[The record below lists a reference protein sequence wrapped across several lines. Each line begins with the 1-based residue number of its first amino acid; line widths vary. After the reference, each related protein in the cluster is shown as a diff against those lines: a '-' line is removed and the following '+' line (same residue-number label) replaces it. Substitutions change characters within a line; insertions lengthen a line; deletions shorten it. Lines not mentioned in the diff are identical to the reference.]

1 MQNTTLTNSL
11 QDKAQLSAVENQG
24 WTHYH
29 GSIMFGMLGGLLC
42 GLLGL
47 LSLVVVPFLGGSGG
61 AFNYIGVGLLFLAF
75 TLFGVSAH
83 FMDKSDESE
92 RRSKKLRAERFGEN
106 NKDAYQ

>member
-1 MQNTTLTNSL
+1 MHNTTFTNSL
-11 QDKAQLSAVENQG
+11 QNKAQSSKVENQS
-24 WTHYH
+24 WTRSH
-29 GSIMFGMLGGLLC
+29 GSILLGLLGGLLC

-47 LSLVVVPFLGGSGG
+47 LSLVVFPFLGGSGG